1 MDAVLSYISNILMKL
16 TYVQFDRVQVYAV
29 VSLLIFYIDI
39 SMLIVIDNGSLV
51 FAILNHRPSPLC
63 GFDSHK
69 WQRCVPVPV

>member
-39 SMLIVIDNGSLV
+39 SMLIVIDNGS
-51 FAILNHRPSPLC
+51 
-63 GFDSHK
+63 
-69 WQRCVPVPV
+69 